1 MRIPRTTTRCV
12 MIVAAIVA
20 VHPSGESLRGWAV
33 AAIK

>member
-1 MRIPRTTTRCV
+1 